1 MQWFIAAWP
10 SIRIGKFPQVEGRR
24 RQKSLERG
32 AGIILQ
38 TSTFSDLI
46 PLAATETKL
55 VPVTGSTVVGFLI
68 ALLQKG
74 TGPFAGG
81 QFRQGRLADYSHFS
95 LGQSVKAAGIDA
107 AVTFDYEIGAA
118 AAGCRACAGRY
129 PYCQL
134 DIVVKRADAGN
145 SPQLSSPGSKHRTT
159 RTATA
164 RIPAE

>member
-1 MQWFIAAWP
+1 MA
-10 SIRIGKFPQVEGRR
+10 
-24 RQKSLERG
+24 
-32 AGIILQ
+32 
-38 TSTFSDLI
+38 
-46 PLAATETKL
+46 
-55 VPVTGSTVVGFLI
+55 GSTVVGFLI

-95 LGQSVKAAGIDA
+95 LVQSVKAAGIDA